1 MSTLSKLKHKIV
13 LASVVT
19 FSSVSAF
26 AAETTGSNDVDFSQ
40 LTNSI
45 NFGNVMVGILA
56 VAGALIGIYAG
67 MAGVKWVLRMVR
79 GA

>member
-1 MSTLSKLKHKIV
+1 MSTLSKLKNKIV
-13 LASVVT
+13 LASLFT
-19 FSSVSAF
+19 FSSVSTF
-26 AAETTGSNDVDFSQ
+26 AAETTGSKDVDFSQ

>member
-1 MSTLSKLKHKIV
+1 MSTLSKLKNKIV

-26 AAETTGSNDVDFSQ
+26 AAETTGSKDVDFSQ

>member
-1 MSTLSKLKHKIV
+1 MSTLSKLKNKIV
-13 LASVVT
+13 LASLFT

-26 AAETTGSNDVDFSQ
+26 AAETTESNGFDFSK
-40 LTNSI
+40 LGSYI
-45 NFGNVMVGILA
+45 NFGNVMVGIMA

-79 GA
+79 TA

>member
-1 MSTLSKLKHKIV
+1 MSTLSKLKNKMM
-13 LASVVT
+13 LASLFI

-26 AAETTGSNDVDFSQ
+26 AQTAGPNDVDFSQ